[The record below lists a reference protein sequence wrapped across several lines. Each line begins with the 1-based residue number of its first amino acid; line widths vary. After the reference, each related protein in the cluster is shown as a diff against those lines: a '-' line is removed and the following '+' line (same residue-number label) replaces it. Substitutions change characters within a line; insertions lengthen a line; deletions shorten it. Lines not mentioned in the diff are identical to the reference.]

1 MSDNTTPSQPE
12 STQATQQ
19 QFANTQD
26 LPPSTPQGQ
35 QITREQLSNPN
46 STQGSTGFDKSAIY
60 NPHTEATDGNE
71 DTHFGYKIV
80 KKSEKQEKVAEV
92 FTSVAKKYDIMNDL
106 MSFGIHRLWKRY
118 AISLTGVRSGQSVLD
133 IAGGTGDLAKV
144 FSTEVGRTGHVVLS
158 DINEAMLEVGR
169 ERLINAG
176 CNNVDFVLANAEN
189 LEPFADESF
198 DLVTISFG
206 LRNVTDKDAA
216 LRSMYRVLKKGGRLL
231 VLEFSKP
238 VFEPLSKAYDL
249 YSFTA
254 LPLMGKIVAN
264 DSESYQYLA
273 ESIRMHPDQ
282 RTLKGMMEDAGF
294 VNCDYHNLTGGI
306 VAIHRGFKK

>member
-1 MSDNTTPSQPE
+1 MTKQNFSNPL
-12 STQATQQ
+12 
-19 QFANTQD
+19 D
-26 LPPSTPQGQ
+26 LPVSTPQGQ
-35 QITREQLSNPN
+35 QLTREQINQSSSETTLS
-46 STQGSTGFDKSAIY
+46 GFDKSAIY
-60 NPHTEATDGNE
+60 NPHTAETDGDE
-71 DTHFGYKIV
+71 ETHFGYQTV
-80 KKSEKQEKVAEV
+80 KKSQKQEKVAEV

-118 AISLTGVRSGQSVLD
+118 AISLTGVRAGQNVLD

-144 FSTEVGRTGHVVLS
+144 FSKEVGRTGHVVLS

-216 LRSMYRVLKKGGRLL
+216 LRAMYRVLKKGGRLL

-282 RTLKGMMEDAGF
+282 RTLKSMMVEAGF

-306 VAIHRGFKK
+306 VAVHRGFKK